1 MCYTDW
7 KLRRMVAKERMQTL
21 RRRGGR
27 VPLLPRRRTRQRGG
41 GVWFEGPSA
50 PVRVC
55 VCVCV
60 CVCAS
65 VSVSLCLCAR
75 GWGGLSGS
83 RSSACWRSSGASF
96 PLAAESDAVRSKQ
109 SAKRT
114 CAQRRGSACVMRGAA
129 LADLRT
135 SSLKLAGEG
144 RGGIVFQVNVV
155 AGHPHLEPRE
165 EGDPARLHVGPRQR
179 ALRLA

>member
-1 MCYTDW
+1 MC
-7 KLRRMVAKERMQTL
+7 
-21 RRRGGR
+21 
-27 VPLLPRRRTRQRGG
+27 
-41 GVWFEGPSA
+41 A
-50 PVRVC
+50 P
-55 VCVCV
+55 
-60 CVCAS
+60 

-75 GWGGLSGS
+75 GWGGSSGS
-83 RSSACWRSSGASF
+83 LSSACWRSPGALF

-179 ALRLA
+179 ARPGLAAGLRLQGLSAGQQRLDLPAAELEVAPQRTDSQDEACARHCTDLICNEAG